1 MEVHLCCANDTLYT
15 ILGHNSGPFL
25 CQLTTVRLMSNIKDP
40 MAVVVEEEEEEVA
53 GHQELL

>member
-15 ILGHNSGPFL
+15 ILGHNSGPL

-40 MAVVVEEEEEEVA
+40 MAVVVEEEEEEVT

>member
-1 MEVHLCCANDTLYT
+1 
-15 ILGHNSGPFL
+15 
-25 CQLTTVRLMSNIKDP
+25 MSNIKDP